1 MVEGM
6 LHVIAH
12 ALLVIERVGIGGGE
26 CAIRL
31 LQSEQFIGQYTIRWA
46 IAIEIVVYYQIDVC
60 HGPTNSDSSN
70 MITMIQMISEIGEPY
85 GWPLYAGQ
93 PMPPA
98 ANRLSKMMSRINMG
112 SACANMQH
120 AAAIPQRACD
130 VRIGSRQ
137 SSQNDVALRAC
148 INWAGA
154 DIDVT
159 RVAGA

>member
-60 HGPTNSDSSN
+60 HGPTNSDGSN
-70 MITMIQMISEIGEPY
+70 MITVIQMMSEIGEPY
-85 GWPLYAGQ
+85 CWPLHAAQ

-98 ANRLSKMMSRINMG
+98 ANRISKMMSRINMG

-130 VRIGSRQ
+130 MRIAGRKPA
-137 SSQNDVALRAC
+137 DDEIGRASC
-148 INWAGA
+148 
-154 DIDVT
+154 
-159 RVAGA
+159 RE